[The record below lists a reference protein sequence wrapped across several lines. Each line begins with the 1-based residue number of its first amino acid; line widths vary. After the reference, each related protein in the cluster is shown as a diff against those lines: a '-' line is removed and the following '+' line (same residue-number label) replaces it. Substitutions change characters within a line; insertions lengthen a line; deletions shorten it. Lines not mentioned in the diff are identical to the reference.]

1 MIDHKKY
8 LRALKGA
15 NFSELECAHCGAV
28 TKSPDGREGMCN
40 FCEQEAENAA
50 AARAEGGFIGEFRRM
65 HAEPSEV
72 GAGKNAF
79 AGIEKLLEGSTDPE
93 AFYVSAT
100 FYLFMAESRYRDR
113 NYALPGFMEGN
124 YGSIRGSLDL
134 TAKGKEHLY
143 RAASLAGPSQG
154 GAAVDRERIY
164 VRFMSQVKLHR
175 LGDASGALAQ
185 LTEMDAKDP
194 LANYASMVYGVRAR
208 AKDAEIRLATALAS
222 KEANAYYYL
231 AEHMARNGRLS
242 DAEEV
247 LVQLGKKADVR
258 MSAQLLYTIRNVQ
271 EASRM

>member
-1 MIDHKKY
+1 MIDHKKH
-8 LRALKGA
+8 LRALKDV

-40 FCEQEAENAA
+40 FCEQEAETAA

-65 HAEPSEV
+65 HAEFSY

-79 AGIEKLLEGSTDPE
+79 SGIEKLLEGSNDPG
-93 AFYVSAT
+93 AFYVTAT

-113 NYALPGFMEGN
+113 NYSLPSFMEGN
-124 YGSIRGSLDL
+124 YDNIRGSLDL

-143 RAASLAGPSQG
+143 RAVALAGSVPVPGSL
-154 GAAVDRERIY
+154 DRERAY
-164 VRFMSQVKLHR
+164 VGFMSQVKLHR
-175 LGDASGALAQ
+175 LTEASSVLAQ
-185 LTEMDAKDP
+185 LSGLDANNP
-194 LANYASMVYGVRAR
+194 LTNYARMVYGVRAR
-208 AKDAEIRLATALAS
+208 SKDAELGLSRALAS

-231 AEHMARNGRLS
+231 AEHLARGGRLAE
-242 DAEEV
+242 AEEV